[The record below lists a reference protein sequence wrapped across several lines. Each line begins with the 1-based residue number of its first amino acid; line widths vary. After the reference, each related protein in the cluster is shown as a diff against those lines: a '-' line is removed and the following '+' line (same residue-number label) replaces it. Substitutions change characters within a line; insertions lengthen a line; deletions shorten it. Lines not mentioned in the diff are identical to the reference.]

1 MGLIKLI
8 KSSVERTF
16 ADSIKEYYRCDN
28 MTNDVLVMPATKVM
42 RNGACNNASDRVI
55 TNGSVFDVAAGQAA
69 LLIEN
74 GKVYDFVLATE
85 DAFAGQYKYD
95 STVEPS
101 FLAAPS
107 IKEALKVGIQTAK
120 ENFMYGGQSHNT
132 MNIIYINLKEITKNP
147 IGFGKTPFRDKFLGI
162 RVNLSGHG
170 YYTFKISDPMAFYEN
185 LIMDYNK
192 KYLKEDITDQLRQE
206 LIPIIM
212 NAVGNVAPMCE
223 NGYDDILVKRKEITD
238 FVNSELM
245 ANENWSRRG
254 ITMLDISI
262 TPQLSPE
269 DEDRVREL
277 EDNKAYANSEIAL
290 GSLVRAQ
297 GNAVQAAAG
306 NANGAAMGFYSMNM
320 AQQAMNGG
328 TAQTLI
334 DQINKQNQPNI
345 SQSASSWKCSC
356 GTENTGNF
364 CQNCGSK
371 KPGMITCPDCGTQ
384 IPVGNT
390 PVKFCTNCGKK
401 FD

>member
-132 MNIIYINLKEITKNP
+132 MNIIYINLK
-147 IGFGKTPFRDKFLGI
+147 
-162 RVNLSGHG
+162 
-170 YYTFKISDPMAFYEN
+170 
-185 LIMDYNK
+185 
-192 KYLKEDITDQLRQE
+192 
-206 LIPIIM
+206 
-212 NAVGNVAPMCE
+212 
-223 NGYDDILVKRKEITD
+223 
-238 FVNSELM
+238 
-245 ANENWSRRG
+245 
-254 ITMLDISI
+254 
-262 TPQLSPE
+262 
-269 DEDRVREL
+269 
-277 EDNKAYANSEIAL
+277 
-290 GSLVRAQ
+290 
-297 GNAVQAAAG
+297 
-306 NANGAAMGFYSMNM
+306 
-320 AQQAMNGG
+320 
-328 TAQTLI
+328 
-334 DQINKQNQPNI
+334 
-345 SQSASSWKCSC
+345 
-356 GTENTGNF
+356 
-364 CQNCGSK
+364 
-371 KPGMITCPDCGTQ
+371 
-384 IPVGNT
+384 
-390 PVKFCTNCGKK
+390 
-401 FD
+401 